1 MSIAIFTR
9 NAKHSTRWKG
19 ILQKEL
25 PNHRVEVYPEVE
37 DTDAVQFLLCWKPEP
52 GLIAKFP
59 NLRVIQSLGAGVD
72 HIFESHTIDP
82 SITVSKIA
90 DHQLT
95 HDMWEHVLSIVL
107 LDMKNI
113 PLYQKQQEDKVWKPK
128 RYKRFHEVTIGIL
141 GLGVIGS
148 YTARQ
153 FASLGFRVCGWSRN
167 EKQIEHVESFIGQEG
182 LENICQRSDY
192 LVNILPLT
200 KATEGILSHDLFSKM
215 KSSAF
220 LINVGRGKHLIEDDL
235 ISCLNSDEL
244 RGASLDVFVE
254 EPLPESHPFWTDSRI
269 LITPHIASLTYMDT
283 VYPQI
288 VENIKRMESNQPLL
302 NMVSTE
308 NGY

>member
-9 NAKHSTRWKG
+9 NVKHSTRWKG

-25 PNHRVEVYPEVE
+25 PDHRVEVYPDVQ
-37 DTDAVQFLLCWKPEP
+37 DANAVQFLLCWKPEP

-59 NLRVIQSLGAGVD
+59 NLKVIQSLGAGVD

-82 SITVSKIA
+82 SILVSKIA

-113 PLYQKQQEDKVWKPK
+113 PLYQKQQNEKIWKPK
-128 RYKRFHEVTIGIL
+128 KYKRFQEVTAGIL

-148 YTARQ
+148 YTAKQ
-153 FASLGFRVCGWSRN
+153 FAGLGFKVCGWSRN
-167 EKQIEHVESFIGQEG
+167 EKEIEGVESFVGAKG
-182 LENICQRSDY
+182 LENVCQKSDY

-200 KATEGILSHDLFSKM
+200 KATEGILNQDLFKKM
-215 KSSAF
+215 KPSSF
-220 LINVGRGKHLIEDDL
+220 LINVGRGKHLIEDEL
-235 ISCLNSDEL
+235 IRSLDSGEI

-254 EPLPESHPFWTDSRI
+254 EPLPESHPFWSDARI

-288 VENIKRMESNQPLL
+288 VENIKRMEANQPLL
-302 NMVSTE
+302 NRVSTE